1 MGGGVVGGRQWQPFV
16 PIPPPPPF
24 AQLSLTTKEVIKYLE
39 SNLLTMLT
47 TLPTKLL
54 ELQTHSQSQ
63 DTRTS
68 GCVCGTHA
76 HTHIPPV
83 GGGGLNLGM
92 GHG

>member
-1 MGGGVVGGRQWQPFV
+1 MDGRWGGGWAAMATLCAN
-16 PIPPPPPF
+16 PPSPPF

-76 HTHIPPV
+76 HTYIPPV
-83 GGGGLNLGM
+83 RVGG
-92 GHG
+92 